1 MPNVRGGTVSVTYN
15 HLSIYEILSMLGGD
29 LSADPA
35 LILEAFD
42 ENPEYKPL
50 VIQCSRG
57 EITYTALLER
67 VNEII

>member
-1 MPNVRGGTVSVTYN
+1 V
-15 HLSIYEILSMLGGD
+15 SIYEILSMLGGD

-35 LILEAFD
+35 LILEAFN
-42 ENPEYKPL
+42 ENPDYKPL

>member
-1 MPNVRGGTVSVTYN
+1 M
-15 HLSIYEILSMLGGD
+15 SIYQILAMLGGD

-35 LILEAFD
+35 LILEALN
-42 ENPEYKPL
+42 ENSDYKPL

-57 EITYTALLER
+57 EITYAALLER